1 MPRQLEN
8 WLTAYGDWT
17 LPRSESPES
26 MIIWAGLFTVASVVK
41 RHVCFPKR
49 LMGSYA
55 IYPNLYIIYVGP
67 PGVVRKSTTAGY
79 AEKLLHGV
87 TELDTTQVI
96 NLASTAMSA
105 SKLVEVMSEC
115 LDGSLSILASELG
128 TFMNVSKEEMYD
140 LLTDLYDGKVRYDYA
155 TRMHGIEIVENPCV
169 NFLAATTPSWV
180 AEQMPVHV
188 IGGGFASRCIFIF
201 EEQVRRRQ
209 LYYDLDWRHYEDLGK
224 ALTHDLAHMS
234 ELEGEFKHDSRATR
248 DAMEAWYQSL
258 PKESL
263 GTEQTEGYFNRK
275 HVHVHKVA
283 MLLSLCERDDLV
295 VTETHFEAA
304 KALLAGLE
312 DRMPRAFSTV
322 GRNPYSDDILR
333 ILDFINSFGGK
344 PVERKHIARRFF
356 HQLQG
361 AELDEVL
368 SSLVVMGELEYVKTI
383 DGKPVRAY
391 KPCGSGLITGVGGL
405 TS

>member
-26 MIIWAGLFTVASVVK
+26 MIIWAGLFAVSSAVK
-41 RHVCFPKR
+41 RHVYFPKK

-55 IYPNLYIIYVGP
+55 IYPNLYVIYVGP

-79 AEKLLHGV
+79 AEHLLHSV
-87 TELDTTQVI
+87 DDI

-105 SKLVEVMSEC
+105 SKLVEIMSET

-128 TFMNVSKEEMYD
+128 TFMNISKEEMYD

-201 EEQVRRRQ
+201 EEKRRRKQ
-209 LYYDLDWRHYEDLGK
+209 LYYDIDWRHYSDLGK
-224 ALTHDLAHMS
+224 ALENDLAHIAAI
-234 ELEGEFKHDSRATR
+234 EGEFRHENRGVR
-248 DAMEAWYQSL
+248 DAMEDWYQSS
-258 PKESL
+258 PDEH
-263 GTEQTEGYFNRK
+263 GDDRVEGYFNRK

-295 VTETHFEAA
+295 ITLTHFEAA

-312 DRMPRAFSTV
+312 ERMPRAFTSV
-322 GRNPYSDDILR
+322 GRNPYSDDILK
-333 ILDFINSFGGK
+333 ILEFVREGGDGK

-361 AELDEVL
+361 PELDEVL
-368 SSLVVMGELEYVKTI
+368 STLVTMGELEYVKTI
-383 DGKPVRAY
+383 NNKPARAY
-391 KPCGSGLITGVGGL
+391 RPSGQGF
-405 TS
+405 

>member
-26 MIIWAGLFTVASVVK
+26 MIIWAGLFAVSSAVK
-41 RHVCFPKR
+41 RHVYFPKR
-49 LMGSYA
+49 LMGSYS
-55 IYPNLYIIYVGP
+55 IYPNLYVIYVGP

-79 AEKLLHGV
+79 AEQLLHSV
-87 TELDTTQVI
+87 NEI

-105 SKLVEVMSEC
+105 SKLVEIMSET

-128 TFMNVSKEEMYD
+128 TFMNISKEEMYD

-201 EEQVRRRQ
+201 EERRRRKQ
-209 LYYDLDWRHYEDLGK
+209 LYYDIDWRHYQDLGT
-224 ALTHDLAHMS
+224 ALENDLKHIS
-234 ELEGEFKHDSRATR
+234 ELEGEFRHENKATR
-248 DAMEAWYQSL
+248 DMIEAWYQAT
-258 PKESL
+258 PDEH
-263 GTEQTEGYFNRK
+263 EDDRIEGYFNRK
-275 HVHVHKVA
+275 HVHLHKVA
-283 MLLSLCERDDLV
+283 MLLSLCERDDLII
-295 VTETHFEAA
+295 TETHFQAA
-304 KALLAGLE
+304 QGLLEGLE
-312 DRMPRAFSTV
+312 EHMPRAFSSV
-322 GRNPYSDDILR
+322 GKNPYSDDIFKVLE
-333 ILDFINSFGGK
+333 FIQEIGGGK

-356 HQLQG
+356 HRLQG

-368 SSLVVMGELEYVKTI
+368 STLTAMEALKYVKSI
-383 DGKPVRAY
+383 DNKNVRAY
-391 KPCGSGLITGVGGL
+391 QPTGKGF
-405 TS
+405 